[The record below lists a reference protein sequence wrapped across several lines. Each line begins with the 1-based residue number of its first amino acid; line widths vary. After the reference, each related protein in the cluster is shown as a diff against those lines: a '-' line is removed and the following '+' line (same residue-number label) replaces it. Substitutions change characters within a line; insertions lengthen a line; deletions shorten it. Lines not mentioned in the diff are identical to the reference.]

1 MERDGEEKSRRQREE
16 PERARRD
23 EEPKRPDAEK
33 TSSFIRDQIRQS
45 EMRPNWTGTETERL
59 PVSPTVEQP
68 KSVEERIQRDLTVAK
83 ETDFSTKRILYKNG
97 LDDLLRAC
105 AEENECT
112 PTVLRQES
120 ETAIR
125 TRPRDAYIEDAN
137 DAAHGIQPDIHTLHT
152 GIGPV
157 EVIYTNEPHAVVVRG
172 WAWDIGRE
180 PVDERDGG
188 YCVMDNA
195 WLRWE
200 ERESKMGQ
208 RAAVAPTDPTEALLP
223 DERSKDTDGR
233 PPQDSELAREAE
245 RPKYEDPEGPKI
257 GDDFAISS
265 TDSAGRVEGTVREH
279 LFKAKVYAEH
289 ATNPNWEIGDSRIS
303 KLWVMREKDSEV
315 VFEWDRGPQIDA
327 QTAEA
332 KEIVSFLCSR
342 LVDETY
348 PPK

>member
-1 MERDGEEKSRRQREE
+1 MERDGDDKPRRQREE
-16 PERARRD
+16 LERSRRD
-23 EEPKRPDAEK
+23 DEPKRPDAEK
-33 TSSFIRDQIRQS
+33 SSSFIRDQIRQS
-45 EMRPNWTGTETERL
+45 EMRPKGTGAETERL
-59 PVSPTVEQP
+59 PVSPTVQQP

-97 LDDLLRAC
+97 LDDLLKAC
-105 AEENECT
+105 AEENGCT
-112 PTVLRQES
+112 PAVLRQAS

-125 TRPRDAYIEDAN
+125 TRPRDAYIEDEF

-157 EVIYTNEPHAVVVRG
+157 EVIYTNEQHAVVVRG

-188 YCVMDNA
+188 YSVPDNA
-195 WLRWE
+195 WVVWE
-200 ERESKMGQ
+200 LDQRERQEGASK
-208 RAAVAPTDPTEALLP
+208 AAGDKTGV
-223 DERSKDTDGR
+223 S
-233 PPQDSELAREAE
+233 PPEEKPRTPKEQPPREEGLARETE
-245 RPKYEDPEGPKI
+245 QPKQEDREGPKI
-257 GDDFAISS
+257 GEDFAITS

-327 QTAEA
+327 QTKEA
-332 KEIVSFLCSR
+332 KEIVSFLCST
-342 LVDETY
+342 LADETY